1 LTFLL
6 TFPETIMTFAD
17 HLFVFVLAI
26 VHPIVGYVSFK
37 RLLRRIEAG
46 EIIDRTKL
54 YLTTIMGHWFLFA
67 LALVLWISQERS
79 WSALGFG
86 LTTDTWFMVGA
97 VLTVAGVVLLLLQIR
112 QMAAT
117 DTDEVRSIRGRIG
130 NLEIILPRNGNELG
144 RFYGLSL
151 TAGIVEETLWRGFM
165 IWYFSQFLPL
175 WAAALISTIG
185 FGLAHAY
192 QGIKNLPRVTLVGAA
207 FAGLYVLTGSLW
219 LPMVLHA
226 AVDILQGRLA
236 YDVIR
241 RCDSEAPPTDDDSSE
256 AIASSAS

>member
-1 LTFLL
+1 MHL
-6 TFPETIMTFAD
+6 ETIMTFAD
-17 HLFVFVLAI
+17 HLFVIVLAI

-54 YLTTIMGHWFLFA
+54 YLATVAGHWFLFA
-67 LALVLWISQERS
+67 LALTLWISQERS

-97 VLTVAGVVLLLLQIR
+97 ALTAAGIVLLLLQIR
-112 QMAAT
+112 QVAAT
-117 DTDEVRSIRGRIG
+117 DADEVRTIRGHLG
-130 NLEIILPRNGNELG
+130 KLEIIIPRNGNELG

-175 WAAALISTIG
+175 WAAALISTLG

-192 QGIKNLPRVTLVGAA
+192 QGVKNLPRVTLVGAA

-226 AVDILQGRLA
+226 AVDVLQGRLA

-241 RCDSEAPPTDDDSSE
+241 RCDNGTPSQGNTAPEAST
-256 AIASSAS
+256 I